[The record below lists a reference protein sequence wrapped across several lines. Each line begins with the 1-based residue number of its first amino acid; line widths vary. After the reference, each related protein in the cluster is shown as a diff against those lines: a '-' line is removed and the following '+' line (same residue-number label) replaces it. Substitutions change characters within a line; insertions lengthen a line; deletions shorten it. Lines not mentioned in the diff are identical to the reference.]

1 VNKRCPNCGREYG
14 DEANFCTRDGTR
26 LVVPTPASPD
36 LTGTSLD
43 DRYDIE
49 SKLGEGG
56 MGMVYLAA
64 DRASGE
70 KVAIK
75 VLTRGLGRDPKA
87 MVRLRREA
95 AYGMRLAHPNI
106 CHIMRLGQTAA
117 GATYIVMPYLEGEV
131 LVERTNRLGTIPL
144 DETVTLVNDIATGL
158 HAAHDFGI
166 VHRDLKPENVMVRTD
181 AQGVHAV
188 VMDFGLAKSHH
199 AGQELE
205 KLTATGIVLG
215 TPEFM
220 SPEQLRGKTL
230 DRRSDVYALGL
241 VTYEMLTGKLP
252 FEGRT
257 QQALMIARLKTDPM
271 PLREARP
278 DLSFPPAV
286 DSILWRAMRRDPADR
301 YPTAIAFAAAFTD
314 AARNGAGSGGA

>member
-1 VNKRCPNCGREYG
+1 VKKRCPNCGREYG

-26 LVVPTPASPD
+26 LVVPTPTSTD
-36 LTGTSLD
+36 LVGQALD
-43 DRYDIE
+43 DRYDIQR
-49 SKLGEGG
+49 KLGEGG
-56 MGMVYLAA
+56 MGLVYLAA
-64 DRASGE
+64 DKTTGE
-70 KVAIK
+70 TVAIK

-106 CHIMRLGQTAA
+106 CHIIRLGQTSD
-117 GATYIVMPYLEGEV
+117 GATYIVMPYVEGEV
-131 LVERTNRLGTIPL
+131 LVERTARLGQIPL
-144 DETVTLVNDIATGL
+144 DEAVRLVNDIAAGL
-158 HAAHDFGI
+158 NAAHDFGI
-166 VHRDLKPENVMVRTD
+166 VHRDLKPENVMVRSDD
-181 AQGVHAV
+181 AGIHAV
-188 VMDFGLAKSHH
+188 VMDFGLAKAHE
-199 AGQELE
+199 AGKELE

-257 QQALMIARLKTDPM
+257 QQALMIARLKQDPR
-271 PLREARP
+271 PLYEVRS
-278 DLSFPPAV
+278 DLRFPRGIDAV
-286 DSILWRAMRRDPADR
+286 LEKAMRRDPADR
-301 YPTAIAFAAAFTD
+301 YQTAIEFATAFTAAAHD
-314 AARNGAGSGGA
+314 SGRGA